1 MVSHPLEEPSNWRL
15 IERSSFTSVTKTRVT
30 KTSDPIDVDA
40 NTPNQPVS
48 EKFSEKYTSCE
59 RQNTDNRSPYSNSI
73 RLEPDVLSTTS
84 ADSDIIEHPIRRSDC
99 INTTGKEFASFK
111 EGSITVLPIVSEI
124 TAKFWQH

>member
-1 MVSHPLEEPSNWRL
+1 MVSHSVEEPSNWRL

-30 KTSDPIDVDA
+30 KTTDPIDVDA

-48 EKFSEKYTSCE
+48 EKFSEKYTCSE

-73 RLEPDVLSTTS
+73 RLEPEVLSTTS

-99 INTTGKEFASFK
+99 INTTGKLQVQCCQLFR
-111 EGSITVLPIVSEI
+111 
-124 TAKFWQH
+124 